1 MKGPHITLWM
11 YSELVKNQSV
21 SSIMRWVGRRGTFE
35 VSSWHIIKT
44 DTLILLVVSGN
55 KNSLYVL
62 FTS

>member
-11 YSELVKNQSV
+11 YSERVKNQSV
-21 SSIMRWVGRRGTFE
+21 SSITKWVGRRGTFK

-55 KNSLYVL
+55 KNL
-62 FTS
+62 FTIY